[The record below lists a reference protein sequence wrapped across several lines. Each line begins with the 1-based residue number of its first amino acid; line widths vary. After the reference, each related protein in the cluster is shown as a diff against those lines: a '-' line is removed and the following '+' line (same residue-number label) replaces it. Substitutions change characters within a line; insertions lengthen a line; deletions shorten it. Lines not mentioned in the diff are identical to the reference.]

1 MLSAVCP
8 SSTKRGSSSR
18 GPVQRGRGVVVLH
31 AELPVASVRDI
42 VQQCLTSGRRTGPFA
57 VAAINRIGRS
67 STCMMTC
74 SPLKDKGDGGGA
86 VLLMEEALPG
96 LSRVDLALLVRSSS
110 GIGLNPVDI
119 CDEGRH
125 DQLPAAAAVC

>member
-1 MLSAVCP
+1 VSELDEARIFLEGSCP
-8 SSTKRGSSSR
+8 AW
-18 GPVQRGRGVVVLH
+18 PRGVVVLH

-86 VLLMEEALPG
+86 VLLMEEAYRG
-96 LSRVDLALLVRSSS
+96 
-110 GIGLNPVDI
+110 
-119 CDEGRH
+119 
-125 DQLPAAAAVC
+125 